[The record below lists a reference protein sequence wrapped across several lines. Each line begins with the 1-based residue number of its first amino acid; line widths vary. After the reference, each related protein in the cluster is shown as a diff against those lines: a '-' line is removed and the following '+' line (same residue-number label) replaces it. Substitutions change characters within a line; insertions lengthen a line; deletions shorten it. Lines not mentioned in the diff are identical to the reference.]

1 MSNTTTLSFKIGQ
14 AQKDKANIIIKKVQ
28 KEKSITKGDALEY
41 ILDAYDIQSTTGEFN
56 QEDYI
61 PPSVMDAL
69 RQIACEYL
77 QYVEETFLCLEH
89 FHKSKKKHM
98 LGIEPR
104 GLIIDCKSCKQGKA
118 DIVKNQIAKERRK
131 ESIKK
136 LLAFAST
143 FSIITERG
151 FMAQS
156 YICIYNA
163 LEGNFIFSR
172 DNSSILCGLDEGEI
186 TSIEESCLVKLNPK
200 TGLAPCQYMITLD
213 HLVKL
218 SKEDLETMNLIIPQL
233 DESPLDDSK
242 IDDIEAQPER
252 VIVEN
257 KQEVI
262 ETTGKEI
269 VLDDICPTCSPEIKL
284 SEDDKGLYCHKCDYR
299 KEES

>member
-1 MSNTTTLSFKIGQ
+1 MASTTTLGFKVTDSLKAKANKILKKI
-14 AQKDKANIIIKKVQ
+14 QKDRGIRKV
-28 KEKSITKGDALEY
+28 DALEFV
-41 ILDAYDIQSTTGEFN
+41 LDAYDIQTSKGEF
-56 QEDYI
+56 ETDDYI

-69 RQIACEYL
+69 REIACEYL
-77 QYVEETFLCLEH
+77 QYAEETFLCLEN

-136 LLAFAST
+136 LLKFAQT

-156 YICIYNA
+156 YICIHNA

-172 DNSSILCGLDEGEI
+172 DNSSILCGLEDGEI
-186 TSIEESCLVKLNPK
+186 TSIDESCLTKLNPK

-218 SKEDLETMNLIIPQL
+218 SKEDLETMNLIIPKL
-233 DESPLDDSK
+233 DETPLDETP
-242 IDDIEAQPER
+242 IDDIEKQPES
-252 VIVEN
+252 VIVKN
-257 KQEVI
+257 DQEVI
-262 ETTGKEI
+262 EVEGKEI
-269 VLDDICPTCSPEIKL
+269 IPDICPTCSPEIEL
-284 SEDDKGLYCHKCDYR
+284 SEDDKGKYCHECGYR
-299 KEES
+299 KEE